1 MNTHVH
7 MHMAWYAHEEVRGQ
21 FTGVGSFL
29 PPCAYLVL
37 TSGLT
42 THLSKSWSMSYLSD
56 YEQF

>member
-1 MNTHVH
+1 